1 MMDVMAP
8 DGGWDSARYFEFTF
22 GSGSIEAAAA
32 GRRHRW
38 DRFTGE
44 YRIDVPGDGGDLVAV
59 FNVDDPGAGQ
69 AWMGGVR
76 VEDSAVA
83 ARLLQ
88 QSYNRFINDSYWF
101 LMPYKWTDPGVNVA
115 YLGERIDEDGAA
127 WEVVQL
133 TFQDDV
139 GLTSRNMYEAFINP
153 ETGLM
158 ERWSHFTDREDAEP
172 RVQSDWTGWQRFG
185 PIMAATGRPSR
196 SGPGGIFFPGVRIE
210 EEVPPGAFDPPTG
223 GG

>member
-1 MMDVMAP
+1 MEVMAP
-8 DGGWDSARYFEFTF
+8 DDGWERARYFEFTF

-38 DRFTGE
+38 DRYTGD
-44 YRIDVPGDGGDLVAV
+44 YRIDVPGDGGDLIAI
-59 FNVDDPGAGQ
+59 FNINDAAAGH
-69 AWMGGVR
+69 AWMGGVP

-83 ARLLQ
+83 GRLLQ

-101 LMPYKWTDPGVNVA
+101 LMPYKWTDPGVEVV
-115 YLGERIDEDGAA
+115 YLGERVDEEGSA

-133 TFQDDV
+133 TFQDGV
-139 GLTSRNMYEAFINP
+139 GLTAHNRYEAFVNP

-158 ERWSHFTDREDAEP
+158 ERWNHFTDREDPEP
-172 RVQSDWTGWQRFG
+172 RVQSDWVDWQRFG
-185 PIMAATGRPSR
+185 PIMVATGRPSR

-210 EEVPPGAFDPPTG
+210 EEVPPGAFDPPG
-223 GG
+223 GGD